1 MSDTPDPK
9 EEYAAEDLK
18 SEFQNLGDNL
28 KKVIIGAWE
37 SDRRKNLQQEIE
49 EGLAEVGSSLRQTAN
64 EIQESEAS
72 QRFQAEAEDLRDRVR
87 NGEVEQKV
95 RSDLQTLLHKLNS
108 ELEKVVPAAPPE
120 EDSGDDGPGDE

>member
-37 SDRRKNLQQEIE
+37 SDRRKNLQQETR
-49 EGLAEVGSSLRQTAN
+49 AAMDPAN
-64 EIQESEAS
+64 E
-72 QRFQAEAEDLRDRVR
+72 
-87 NGEVEQKV
+87 
-95 RSDLQTLLHKLNS
+95 
-108 ELEKVVPAAPPE
+108 
-120 EDSGDDGPGDE
+120 